1 MKEDLRKIIKSE
13 LGFAP
18 DADEVNIKSDT
29 KAAVVAEINGHYYDY
44 YKANKHLSFRD
55 RMISDAIEKVVETF
69 VWNRNE
75 KKEVEQ
81 IIRYDEEL
89 QNFIRKHQ
97 FRDEVYDPYDF
108 RSEFSFILDKKIEDN
123 KDLKKQVKEAAEKD
137 VNKNYDI
144 CIFAGIQIKSKN
156 YYGICFADILKKR
169 DIEFKTNDL
178 DLGIIYPWASSNC
191 EREYICKDGKAKYV
205 YEFIVSAGDDYQSTV
220 YFCNKRLSKEFL
232 TEFDYLNSINA
243 IEWF

>member
-1 MKEDLRKIIKSE
+1 M
-13 LGFAP
+13 
-18 DADEVNIKSDT
+18 
-29 KAAVVAEINGHYYDY
+29 Y
-44 YKANKHLSFRD
+44 YKSNLPYPDIKVEKENIEYARLLSYPYAGLVSEDTATHLY
-55 RMISDAIEKVVETF
+55 MY
-69 VWNRNE
+69 
-75 KKEVEQ
+75 Q
-81 IIRYDEEL
+81 
-89 QNFIRKHQ
+89 
-97 FRDEVYDPYDF
+97 
-108 RSEFSFILDKKIEDN
+108 SFILDKKIEDN